1 MNEIVGSTFTL
12 QPAGTLA
19 YYSALEASGADHAAH
34 SCWPDSTGVS
44 ACINGTLDG
53 LLTNSTFQP
62 RAAWWLHKSYADG
75 VGARVQSVTGNP
87 GIVALASSTITGA
100 ATPQILIGNFNF
112 EDTVSNTAL
121 PANVTLSMTNLQALA
136 AAGAATNIDVQ
147 VELIPNTG
155 EAAVSQLAQVA
166 EMNASIKGGAAQVL
180 LPPLQVGEV
189 FRVTL
194 VPPAPQVA
202 TITSG
207 GVVDPWN
214 YAPGAAPRDWVTIF
228 GVNLGPA
235 VPQSWN
241 PPPGATLP
249 TSLGGVSVGIAG
261 TPAVL
266 SYVSSSQI
274 NALIPANTPPGT
286 NQVVVTVNG
295 VVGNPYELQVDPTNP
310 VIYSVP
316 SAAQPGNFYVTA
328 ALGGTA
334 YLIGTPGV
342 DPGVTRGAYPGD
354 LVDLYMIGL
363 GATQDPALFITNQLF
378 AEAAPIAATVQIS
391 LGGQIV
397 SPTFAGLIS
406 PGLYLVRFN
415 VPTSTTPG
423 DLPIF
428 VSVNG
433 NSTHGNVYF
442 TISPN

>member
-1 MNEIVGSTFTL
+1 MSQASRICRADVQDARTSFLQNPRYAPLKISHIDVNEIVGSTFTL

-19 YYSALEASGADHAAH
+19 YYSALETSGADHAAH

-112 EDTVSNTAL
+112 QDTVSNTAL

-136 AAGAATNIDVQ
+136 PAGAATNIDVQ

-180 LPPLQVGEV
+180 LPPVQVGEV

-194 VPPAPQVA
+194 VPPAPQEA

-214 YAPGAAPRDWVTIF
+214 YTPGAAPGDWVTIF

-241 PPPGATLP
+241 PLPSAALP
-249 TSLGGVSVGIAG
+249 TSLGGVSVSIAG

-286 NQVVVTVNG
+286 NQVVVTVN
-295 VVGNPYELQVDPTNP
+295 
-310 VIYSVP
+310 
-316 SAAQPGNFYVTA
+316 
-328 ALGGTA
+328 ALSGILTSSRWIR
-334 YLIGTPGV
+334 L
-342 DPGVTRGAYPGD
+342 TR
-354 LVDLYMIGL
+354 
-363 GATQDPALFITNQLF
+363 
-378 AEAAPIAATVQIS
+378 
-391 LGGQIV
+391 
-397 SPTFAGLIS
+397 
-406 PGLYLVRFN
+406 
-415 VPTSTTPG
+415 
-423 DLPIF
+423 
-428 VSVNG
+428 
-433 NSTHGNVYF
+433 
-442 TISPN
+442 